1 MGAVRRRYD
10 QRVLTLVEVRG
21 GARDFDQARA
31 EFGMRGWPV
40 VAEFGR
46 GEGAS
51 AGVLAADSGARLFCV
66 EVRFFGARNSRTERA
81 AGWRI
86 RQLAESAVLEMYVRR
101 TELVDA
107 DREQLEE
114 YRSHTTDHRPDPR
127 RASGRRARALE
138 RWGRY
143 DTGSVA
149 LGTPSEARRL
159 ARMGLP
165 GGSPGRG
172 GLDVRMSPRRGRR
185 ARELPRE
192 EELNRFLWRLA
203 GRLLGMAFT
212 AGCFRQAE
220 GRLRWPFLLVGLG
233 CLAGALVCAARGPAP
248 RGQAPRGQAPR
259 GPAGSA
265 APQRGERAERG
276 YRLVAGAVA
285 AVFFL
290 CLVYGVPSGSPWTPL
305 QMLVTAA
312 VTVTVMGIWLL
323 MRQWTTW
330 TEWLTATVPLAVT
343 LLTGLAVA
351 SGSVLHGLY
360 ADGLDLTPDDLD
372 VPGLWQVA
380 AGAKLV
386 SYLGL
391 GLLGPALWGIAK
403 HFHFPFTK
411 PGEYLN
417 VVMYVLLYVVVVA
430 SLAGLALDN
439 AARAVT
445 RTQEAAEQRRA
456 APSYFGVEPEWMC
469 VQPTV
474 PLAGLNAEGG
484 LLDPGRPYLFF
495 GVADEMALLWNP
507 ETDAPLKEP
516 VGQVRLVPA
525 EDPARAC
532 PPPPG

>member
-1 MGAVRRRYD
+1 MVRRQYD

-21 GARDFDQARA
+21 GTRDFDQARA
-31 EFGMRGWPV
+31 VFGAQQWPV

-46 GEGAS
+46 GEGPS
-51 AGVLAADSGARLFCV
+51 AGVLSVDSGAHLFCV

-86 RQLAESAVLEMYVRR
+86 RQLAKSAVLEMYVRR

-114 YRSHTTDHRPDPR
+114 YRSHTTAHRTDPR
-127 RASGRRARALE
+127 RAAGRRARVLE

-143 DTGSVA
+143 DTGSIA

-165 GGSPGRG
+165 GGSPARP
-172 GLDVRMSPRRGRR
+172 GLDVRMSPRRGGRD
-185 ARELPRE
+185 RELPRE
-192 EELNRFLWRLA
+192 DEFDRRL
-203 GRLLGMAFT
+203 GRVFGWLLVMAFT
-212 AGCFRQAE
+212 VGCFRQAQ
-220 GRLRWPFLLVGLG
+220 GPLRWPFLLIGCG
-233 CLAGALVCAARGPAP
+233 CLAGALVCAARGGAVPRTAAGGSGPGAAP
-248 RGQAPRGQAPR
+248 RRRADRAARLRG
-259 GPAGSA
+259 
-265 APQRGERAERG
+265 
-276 YRLVAGAVA
+276 LVGGAVA
-285 AVFFL
+285 AAVFL
-290 CLVYGVPSGSPWTPL
+290 CLVYGVPGGSPWTPL

-312 VTVTVMGIWLL
+312 VTVTVVGIWLL

-343 LLTGLAVA
+343 LVTGLVVA

-360 ADGLDLTPDDLD
+360 ADGLDLTPDELD

-411 PGEYLN
+411 PGEHLN
-417 VVMYVLLYVVVVA
+417 AVVYVLLYVGVVA

-439 AARAVT
+439 AARAVA

-456 APSYFGVEPEWMC
+456 APSYFGVEPEWTC

-495 GVADEMALLWNP
+495 GVADKMALLWNT

-516 VGQVRLVPA
+516 VGQVRLVPV
-525 EDPARAC
+525 EDPARPC
-532 PPPPG
+532 PPPTG